1 MWFSFF
7 KKDKEIEEHAEKL
20 NTLFKHTCH
29 YERIGVYFK
38 EIESISTDLVVVYV
52 IEILKCHFCGNMVE
66 NVLTKS
72 IYKVDKERE
81 DLHTYLDYY
90 IRYMNL
96 KEWE

>member
-38 EIESISTDLVVVYV
+38 EIESISTDLVVVSV
-52 IEILKCHFCGNMVE
+52 IFAVI
-66 NVLTKS
+66 
-72 IYKVDKERE
+72 
-81 DLHTYLDYY
+81 
-90 IRYMNL
+90 
-96 KEWE
+96 W